1 MELRNKRKDYNMPLL
16 TKSYDQYLEKERN
29 RELEDLN
36 RQAKEAKE
44 AIDLFNKNF
53 KELIDVMKG

>member
-1 MELRNKRKDYNMPLL
+1 MSLL